1 MDGPDGWPRPSAWC
15 ELLEGN
21 EVGLEVGWYNDPRE
35 WDEVEERGRTGS
47 ECCALISESRG

>member
-1 MDGPDGWPRPSAWC
+1 VDGPDGWPRPSAWC